1 MANEIS
7 SIASIK
13 ALNSA
18 AKNSRQVAK
27 PDVASLPEKGGEVL
41 PVNGIQQ
48 PPETA
53 NAVEVRQAVS
63 KINEIVQSVQR
74 DLSFNMD
81 EDSGKT
87 VIRVVDTE
95 SGELIRQIPSEEVL
109 AIASQLREFQEDAVS
124 QNEIGQGLLFSD
136 ST

>member
-7 SIASIK
+7 SIASLRTLSSV
-13 ALNSA
+13 AT
-18 AKNSRQVAK
+18 NSRQVATT
-27 PDVASLPEKGGEVL
+27 DVASLPDNGGQAL
-41 PVNGIQQ
+41 PVDGKEQ
-48 PPETA
+48 PSQPANTA
-53 NAVEVRQAVS
+53 EVRQAVS
-63 KINEIVQSVQR
+63 RINEVVQNIQR

-81 EDSGKT
+81 EGSGKY

-95 SGELIRQIPSEEVL
+95 SGELIRQIPTEEVL

>member
-7 SIASIK
+7 SIASIR
-13 ALNSA
+13 ASSDA
-18 AKNSRQVAK
+18 AGNSRPVASTE
-27 PDVASLPEKGGEVL
+27 VASLPENGGQAL
-41 PVNGIQQ
+41 PINGKEQ
-48 PPETA
+48 PPKAA
-53 NAVEVRQAVS
+53 NTVEVREAVS
-63 KINEIVQSVQR
+63 TINKVVQSLQR

-95 SGELIRQIPSEEVL
+95 SGELIRQIPSKEVL
-109 AIASQLREFQEDAVS
+109 AIASQIREFQEDAVGNS
-124 QNEIGQGLLFSD
+124 EIGQGLLFSD

>member
-7 SIASIK
+7 SIASIR
-13 ALNSA
+13 ASSGA
-18 AKNSRQVAK
+18 ARNSRPVATTE
-27 PDVASLPEKGGEVL
+27 VASLPDDGGQAL
-41 PVNGIQQ
+41 PINGKQQ
-48 PPETA
+48 PPQTA
-53 NAVEVRQAVS
+53 NTVEVREAVS
-63 KINEIVQSVQR
+63 TINKVVQSLQR

-95 SGELIRQIPSEEVL
+95 SGELIRQIPSKEVL
-109 AIASQLREFQEDAVS
+109 AIASQIREFQEDAVS
-124 QNEIGQGLLFSD
+124 SSEIGQGLLFSD

>member
-7 SIASIK
+7 SIATIK
-13 ALNSA
+13 ALSGA

-27 PDVASLPEKGGEVL
+27 PDVASLPDNGGQAL
-41 PVNGIQQ
+41 PVNGKQQ

-53 NAVEVRQAVS
+53 STVEVRQAVGE
-63 KINEIVQSVQR
+63 INEIVQSVQR

-87 VIRVVDTE
+87 VIKVVDTE

>member
-13 ALNSA
+13 ALSSA

-27 PDVASLPEKGGEVL
+27 PDVASLPEKGGQAL
-41 PVNGIQQ
+41 PVNGKQQ

-53 NAVEVRQAVS
+53 NTVEVRQAVS
-63 KINEIVQSVQR
+63 EINEIVQSVQR

-95 SGELIRQIPSEEVL
+95 SGELIRQIPSKEVL